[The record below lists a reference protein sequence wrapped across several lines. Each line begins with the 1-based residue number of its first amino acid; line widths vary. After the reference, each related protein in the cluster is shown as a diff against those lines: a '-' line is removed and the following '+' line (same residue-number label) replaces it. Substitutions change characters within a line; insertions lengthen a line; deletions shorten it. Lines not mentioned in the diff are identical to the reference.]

1 MNCLKIYLDP
11 PESKAKCPY
20 GYAFDEDEP
29 DNYTCLVR
37 SAISGGMILSCNE
50 SKCPFGDE

>member
-1 MNCLKIYLDP
+1 MNDLKITLDA

-29 DNYTCLVR
+29 DNYTCVVR
-37 SAISGGMILSCNE
+37 SAIAGGVILKCDE
-50 SKCPFGDE
+50 SKCPFGD